1 MEGGSDFVQESHKG
15 RGISFLQLHL
25 LLFPG
30 HEFMALARQLT
41 LTLTAT
47 DAAATS
53 NLQPA
58 TCNNWLWHWIG
69 NREWNVALGTQMNLC
84 MQSRIKG
91 GTARGGDLKGT
102 NRNRKRAKFACK
114 LTDRTK
120 ELFFTKEQKRKGA
133 IFPDARDCEGGST
146 RRGSFEWER
155 GAAGRTQR
163 QSQ

>member
-91 GTARGGDLKGT
+91 GTARGGDLK
-102 NRNRKRAKFACK
+102 
-114 LTDRTK
+114 RTK
-120 ELFFTKEQKRKGA
+120 DVAVNHAKAKRVFNSAFTMSPLTCWHQLC
-133 IFPDARDCEGGST
+133 F
-146 RRGSFEWER
+146 
-155 GAAGRTQR
+155 
-163 QSQ
+163 